1 VRRAFVLLPCLA
13 LLLAGCDRGARPQQ
27 LGAVAPDFTL
37 QDSDHK
43 VSLHDFRGKVVVLNF
58 WAAYCVPCIEETP
71 SLERLQQ
78 RLRDKGVVVVGVSS
92 DPDPDTYHQF
102 LSRYHIDFVTVLEG
116 DSKTA
121 NLYGT
126 IKIPETY
133 IIDRQGFIRRKFVNA
148 VDWSDPEIDTFLGKL

>member
-1 VRRAFVLLPCLA
+1 
-13 LLLAGCDRGARPQQ
+13 
-27 LGAVAPDFTL
+27 
-37 QDSDHK
+37 
-43 VSLHDFRGKVVVLNF
+43 
-58 WAAYCVPCIEETP
+58 
-71 SLERLQQ
+71 
-78 RLRDKGVVVVGVSS
+78 LRDKGVVVVGVSS